1 MKQLTT
7 LLFCLF
13 TLSVFGQT
21 QSLTLEEAID
31 HAMKHNAEV
40 KNASLSV
47 EDSKQEVKSIIA
59 TGLPQ
64 VSVNGNFTHNIQI
77 AAQQLPDFI
86 SPAVYGVLISEDLLP
101 ADRFKAGEPQTLA
114 FGAPSSLT
122 AMANL
127 NQLLFDGTYFLGL
140 KAAKHYVKMSELLQE
155 NTEITA
161 IDNVK
166 KSYYAALITGQNSD
180 LLQQSLTN
188 LNNTLRETKGLYEAG
203 YAEKLDVDRLEFA
216 KSNLETEI
224 NNIALQK
231 QILMNMLKV
240 SIGMDVNQRIE
251 LTEDLMEQT
260 NINADNFSIDSR
272 IETKI
277 MQQTLLLDSLNIRR
291 YQVGYYPTIRLNAT
305 YQQNSFAEAAEFQ
318 GLGKTWNPGTM
329 YGVNIS
335 IPIFDGFYKKAK
347 ISQARVAYE
356 KDKHTYNHTRNQL
369 MFQVEQAKI
378 NLTMKKQNLENQKNN
393 KALAQSIYETSKIKF
408 DEGVGSSFELI
419 QAQTDQTQ
427 AEIAYSNALYE
438 VIVAQIELQT
448 ALGTS
453 QPNTK

>member
-180 LLQQSLTN
+180 LLQQSLSN

-240 SIGMDVNQRIE
+240 NIGMDVNQSIE
-251 LTEDLMEQT
+251 LTEDLLEQT

-277 MQQTLLLDSLNIRR
+277 MQQTLLLDSLNIKR

-305 YQQNSFAEAAEFQ
+305 YQQNSFAESAEFQ

-335 IPIFDGFYKKAK
+335 IPIFDGFYKKSK

-369 MFQVEQAKI
+369 MFQVEQAKM
-378 NLTMKKQNLENQKNN
+378 NLTMKQQNLENQKNN

>member
-7 LLFCLF
+7 LLFCLI

-21 QSLTLEEAID
+21 QSLTLEQAID
-31 HAMKHNAEV
+31 HAMKHNADV

-140 KAAKHYVKMSELLQE
+140 KAAKHYVTMSELLQE

-180 LLQQSLTN
+180 LLQQSLSN

-240 SIGMDVNQRIE
+240 NIGMDVNQSIE
-251 LTEDLMEQT
+251 LTEDLLEQT

-277 MQQTLLLDSLNIRR
+277 MQQTLLLDSLNIKR

-305 YQQNSFAEAAEFQ
+305 YQQNSFAESAEFQ

-335 IPIFDGFYKKAK
+335 IPIFDGFYKKSK

-369 MFQVEQAKI
+369 MFQVEQAKM
-378 NLTMKKQNLENQKNN
+378 NLTMKQQNLENQKNN

>member
-7 LLFCLF
+7 LLFCLI

-21 QSLTLEEAID
+21 QSLTLEQAID
-31 HAMKHNAEV
+31 HAMKHNADV

-180 LLQQSLTN
+180 LLQQSLSN

-240 SIGMDVNQRIE
+240 NIGMDVNQSIE
-251 LTEDLMEQT
+251 LTEDLLEQT

-277 MQQTLLLDSLNIRR
+277 MQQTLLLDSLNIKR

-305 YQQNSFAEAAEFQ
+305 YQQNSFAESAEFQ

-335 IPIFDGFYKKAK
+335 IPIFDGFYKKSK

-369 MFQVEQAKI
+369 MFQVEQAKM
-378 NLTMKKQNLENQKNN
+378 NLTMKQQNLENQKNN